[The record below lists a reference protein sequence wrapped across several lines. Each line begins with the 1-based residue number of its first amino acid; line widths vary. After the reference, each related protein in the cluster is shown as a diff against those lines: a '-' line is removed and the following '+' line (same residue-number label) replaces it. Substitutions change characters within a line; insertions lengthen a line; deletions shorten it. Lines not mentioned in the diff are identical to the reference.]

1 MLLYKPPLRK
11 IDKAKRERNSA
22 KKGKLFEEAT
32 QEIFTTIQHIRVYDS
47 NVLTEDGSQEVDIIF
62 MQDLPTKLWFIGHA
76 FFVECKCLNS
86 KVPSKEVA
94 FFGEKLIAA
103 GISHGIIFSTK
114 GLSGADR
121 RAAHAT
127 VLRFKERGVH
137 IISLTVAEVATLADA
152 SQLIELIIRKH
163 MTLLTGQVV

>member
-11 IDKAKRERNSA
+11 IDKAKRERHSA
-22 KKGKLFEEAT
+22 KKGRLFEEAT

-62 MQDLPTKLWFIGHA
+62 MQDLPTKLWFMGHA

-94 FFGEKLIAA
+94 SFGDKLIAA
-103 GISHGIIFSTK
+103 GISHGLIFSTK

-137 IISLTVAEVATLADA
+137 ITSLTAAEVATLADA